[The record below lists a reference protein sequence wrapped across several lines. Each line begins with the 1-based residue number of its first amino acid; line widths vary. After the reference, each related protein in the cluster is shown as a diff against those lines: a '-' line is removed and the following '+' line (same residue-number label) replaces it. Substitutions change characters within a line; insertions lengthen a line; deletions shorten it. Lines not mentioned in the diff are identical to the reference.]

1 MPNLPPARKECESS
15 QPDASAREKLS
26 VRPDELSVNVINQTK
41 PNQSQN
47 PLTLALSPAGEKG
60 QSQFLALLAL
70 GDRVAGRLD

>member
-1 MPNLPPARKECESS
+1 MPNLPPARNESESS

-60 QSQFLALLAL
+60 QSQFPALLPL
-70 GDRVAGRLD
+70 GERVSDRPD